1 MVAKANRVSTTKEH
15 MDNFLQK
22 HGGLVTGILSGFDRI
37 IFRGYLSQLTQAF
50 YLVGFLKIVGIPL
63 RDFGEYAIRC
73 ATLIK
78 QAAQKSAEEAGR
90 PVIYLPSAHDRKEAL
105 AREMAERDGIEKGL
119 VVLFT
124 TVEPCMSFEVFGR
137 KERPAI
143 KAATRKCLHLYH
155 YFIHPKMGL
164 MHVRLQTWFPFNM
177 QVYLNGREWL
187 GRALDEQNVPYR
199 KSGNCFT
206 DIADFPRAQQ
216 MLDAQ
221 LKINWPKMLD
231 GLAEQ
236 YHPTLPA
243 ILKGYLARYRW
254 SAHESEWATD
264 VAFKDAAK
272 LARLY
277 PRLTHHAITSFD
289 SPSVMRFL
297 GGRVLKD
304 GQLHGSQDG
313 PITTSLKR
321 FPDCVRV
328 RHAVKGNSIKL
339 YNKEETVLR
348 VETTVKQPKEFKVY
362 RAAEGGK
369 PATKK
374 WRAMR
379 KGVADMK
386 ARAVVGQ
393 ASNERYLNALAA
405 ADDEATL
412 SELLASR
419 CRPVEWRGKR
429 VRGLQPLGKDEQ
441 LLRTISQGEFMI
453 NGFRNRQLR
462 DALFTTP
469 AKDPAEA
476 KRQSAKITRQLRM
489 LRAHGLIE
497 KVRRTHRY
505 QLTPQGRS
513 AVTALIAATNANIA
527 KLLTLAA

>member
-1 MVAKANRVSTTKEH
+1 ME
-15 MDNFLQK
+15 NFLQK
-22 HGGLVTGILSGFDRI
+22 HGRLVTGILSGFDRI
-37 IFRGYLSQLTQAF
+37 IFRGYLSQLTQAY
-50 YLVGFLKIVGIPL
+50 YLVGFLKLVGIPL
-63 RDFGEYAIRC
+63 RDFGAYALSC
-73 ATLIK
+73 AASIK
-78 QAAQKSAEEAGR
+78 KAAHKAAEEAGR
-90 PVIYLPSAHDRKEAL
+90 PVIYLPSAQDRKEAL
-105 AREMAERDGIEKGL
+105 AREMAERDCIEEGF

-137 KERPAI
+137 KERPGI
-143 KAATRKCLHLYH
+143 KEATRKCLHLYH

-187 GRALDEQNVPYR
+187 GRMLDEQNVPYR

-206 DIADFPRAQQ
+206 DIADFARAQEA
-216 MLDAQ
+216 LDAQ
-221 LKINWPKMLD
+221 LKMNWPKMLE

-236 YHPTLPA
+236 YHPTLPD

-254 SAHESEWATD
+254 SVHESEWATD
-264 VAFKDAAK
+264 VAFKEPAK

-297 GGRVLKD
+297 GGRISKD
-304 GQLHGSQDG
+304 GQLHGSQEG

-348 VETTVKQPKEFKVY
+348 VETTINRPREFKVY

-379 KGVADMK
+379 KGVADMN

-405 ADDEATL
+405 AEDEATL
-412 SELLASR
+412 GELLSSR
-419 CRPVEWRGKR
+419 CRPVLWQKKR
-429 VRGLQPLGKDEQ
+429 VRGLQPMGKDEQ
-441 LLRTISQGEFMI
+441 LLKTLHRGEFLL
-453 NGFRNRQLR
+453 NGFRNRDLR
-462 DALFTTP
+462 DALFATA
-469 AKDPAEA
+469 AKDAA
-476 KRQSAKITRQLRM
+476 AARSQSAKITRQLRM

-505 QLTPQGRS
+505 QLTPQGRCI
-513 AVTALIAATNANIA
+513 VTALIAASRANAA
-527 KLLTLAA
+527 RLLSLAA

>member
-1 MVAKANRVSTTKEH
+1 

-22 HGGLVTGILSGFDRI
+22 YGGLVTGILSGFDRI
-37 IFRGYLSQLTQAF
+37 IFRGHLGQLTRAF
-50 YLVGFLKIVGIPL
+50 YLVGFLKLTGIPL
-63 RDFGEYAIRC
+63 KDFGAYAQSC
-73 ATLIK
+73 ASRIK
-78 QAAQKSAEEAGR
+78 EAAKQSAEKAKR
-90 PVIYLPSAHDRKEAL
+90 PVIYLPSAQDRKDAM
-105 AREMAERDGIEKGL
+105 AREIAEREGIEQGL

-143 KAATRKCLHLYH
+143 KAAPRKCLHLYH
-155 YFIHPKMGL
+155 YFMHPKMGL
-164 MHVRLQTWFPFNM
+164 MHVRVQTWFPFHI

-206 DIADFPRAQQ
+206 DIADFPRAQEL
-216 MLDAQ
+216 LDAQ
-221 LKINWPKMLD
+221 LKTDWPKVLD
-231 GLAEQ
+231 RLAEQ
-236 YHPTLPA
+236 YHPTLGA

-254 SAHESEWATD
+254 SAYASEWATD
-264 VAFKDAAK
+264 VAFKDAAN

-304 GQLHGSQDG
+304 GQLHGSHDG

-339 YNKEETVLR
+339 YNKEEALLR
-348 VETTVKQPKEFKVY
+348 VETTINQPREFKVY

-369 PATKK
+369 PTTKK
-374 WRAMR
+374 WRSMR
-379 KGVADMK
+379 RGVADMK
-386 ARAVVGQ
+386 ARGVVGQ
-393 ASNERYLNALAA
+393 TCNERYLNALAA
-405 ADDEATL
+405 AEDEATL
-412 SELLASR
+412 GELLASR
-419 CRPVEWRGKR
+419 CRPLVWQNKR

-441 LLRTISQGEFMI
+441 LLKTVGRGDFIL
-453 NGFRNRQLR
+453 NGFRNRDLR
-462 DALFTTP
+462 DVLLPPSTDA
-469 AKDPAEA
+469 AEVR
-476 KRQSAKITRQLRM
+476 RQSAKITRHLRM

-505 QLTPQGRS
+505 QLTPQGRCI
-513 AVTALIAATNANIA
+513 VTALIAASRANAA
-527 KLLTLAA
+527 KLMSLAA